1 MFLVVLLLIYMQLLL
16 PVANMSFVPW
26 NIHCVNKY
34 NFSAIFVLTDLLISV
49 LWLKTVQVLV
59 FWKLHVA

>member
-16 PVANMSFVPW
+16 TVTNMSFVPW
-26 NIHCVNKY
+26 NIDSVNKY
-34 NFSAIFVLTDLLISV
+34 NFFAIFVLTDLLISV
-49 LWLKTVQVLV
+49 LWLKTAQVLA